1 MAQAYAQMEG
11 VDFDET
17 FAPITRL
24 EVIHHLLSI
33 SCIRKFK
40 LYQMDVKSAFLNR
53 YLNEEVY
60 VVLPKG
66 FIDLE
71 YL

>member
-1 MAQAYAQMEG
+1 MAQGYSQVEG

-17 FAPITRL
+17 FALVARL
-24 EVIHHLLSI
+24 EAICLLLSI

-40 LYQMDVKSAFLNR
+40 LYQMDVKSAFRNG

-60 VVLPKG
+60 VAQPKG
-66 FIDLE
+66 F
-71 YL
+71 Y